1 MGPCPVLVFDYQKY
15 PELADN
21 IWQAQMVGH
30 PKVLTYCGPLLKK
43 QNRSE
48 AMHYQVDSL
57 RYEIP
62 LILSRDEYPF
72 ACSLEGGGGSWVG
85 HIAKR
90 QNDAQGALIKNF
102 ITSNGIVPTPG
113 VPCRFE
119 VRVINHPGGQV
130 K

>member
-1 MGPCPVLVFDYQKY
+1 MSTYPVLEFDYKKY

-21 IWQAQMVGH
+21 IWNAQMAGH

-43 QNRSE
+43 ANRKE
-48 AMHYQVDSL
+48 AMHYTVDSL

-62 LILSRDEYPF
+62 HILTRDEYPF
-72 ACSLEGGGGSWVG
+72 ACTLEGGPSAWVG
-85 HIAKR
+85 HIAKT

-102 ITSNGIVPTPG
+102 ITKNGIVPVPG
-113 VPCRFE
+113 ARCKFE
-119 VRVINHPGGQV
+119 VRVVNHPGGPA